1 MTIFYSTAL
10 SFPENL
16 LKFFQD
22 YLNYF
27 PQVWKGAPVALLLT
41 VLGILFGTIIGMI
54 VSQMKMSKVRVLR
67 GLGSFYTW
75 FLRGTPM
82 MVQLYF
88 LYYGL
93 PKMNIFLSAFTASVI
108 GLSLNIGAYMAEII
122 RGGIRAIDKGQF
134 EAARALG
141 MSHWQTMR
149 RIIIPQT
156 VRIIL
161 PSLGNE
167 FITLLKDTSLVAAIA
182 LTEVLKLTH
191 EITSRDFNPIPAYA
205 VAATFYLF
213 FTTVLTFLFGRLEKK
228 LSVY

>member
-1 MTIFYSTAL
+1 MAIINFAFL
-10 SFPENL
+10 EGLAQFVA
-16 LKFFQD
+16 D
-22 YLNYF
+22 YIRYF
-27 PQVWKGAPVALLLT
+27 PQILKGAPVALSLT
-41 VLGILFGTIIGMI
+41 VLGIFFGTIIGLI
-54 VSQMKMSKVRVLR
+54 VSQMKMSKIGPLR
-67 GLGSFYTW
+67 GIGSFYTW

-93 PKMNIFLSAFTASVI
+93 PKMGIYLSSFMASVI

-122 RGGIRAIDKGQF
+122 RGGIQAIDKGQF
-134 EAARALG
+134 EAAKALG
-141 MSHWQTMR
+141 MSHWQTMK
-149 RIIIPQT
+149 RIVIPQT

-161 PSLGNE
+161 PTLGNE

-182 LTEVLKLTH
+182 LTEILKITY
-191 EITSRDFNPIPAYA
+191 EITSRDFNPLPAFA

-228 LSVY
+228 LAVY

>member
-1 MTIFYSTAL
+1 MAYINFAFL
-10 SFPENL
+10 EGL
-16 LKFFQD
+16 AKFVAD
-22 YLNYF
+22 YVRYF
-27 PQVWKGAPVALLLT
+27 PQVLKGAPVALTLT
-41 VLGILFGTIIGMI
+41 VLGIFFGTLIGLVI
-54 VSQMKMSKVRVLR
+54 SQMKMSKVGVLR
-67 GLGSFYTW
+67 GFGSFYTW

-82 MVQLYF
+82 LVQLYF

-93 PKMNIFLSAFTASVI
+93 PKMGIFLTSFMASVI

-122 RGGIRAIDKGQF
+122 RGGIQAIDKGQF
-134 EAARALG
+134 EAAKALG
-141 MSHWQTMR
+141 MSHWQTMK

-161 PSLGNE
+161 PTLGNE

-182 LTEVLKLTH
+182 LTEILKITY
-191 EITSRDFNPIPAYA
+191 EITSRDFNPLPAFA

-228 LSVY
+228 LAVY

>member
-1 MTIFYSTAL
+1 MIILHTAAASL
-10 SFPENL
+10 PDQI

-27 PQVWKGAPVALLLT
+27 PQVWKGAPVALTLT
-41 VLGILFGTIIGMI
+41 ILGILFGTIIGMV
-54 VSQMKMSKVRVLR
+54 VSQMKMSKVWILKK
-67 GLGSFYTW
+67 LGSFYTW

-93 PKMNIFLSAFTASVI
+93 PKMNIFLSSYMAAVI

-122 RGGIRAIDKGQF
+122 RGGIQAIDKGQF
-134 EAARALG
+134 EAAKALG
-141 MSHWQTMR
+141 MSHWQTMK
-149 RIIIPQT
+149 RIVIPQT

-161 PSLGNE
+161 PTLGNE

-213 FTTVLTFLFGRLEKK
+213 FTSILTFLFGRLEKK
-228 LSVY
+228 LAVY